1 MVFPEHTVSLCS
13 SELQN
18 MMFWATECL
27 KGELKGS
34 ISGYHS

>member
-18 MMFWATECL
+18 MMVWATECL